1 MKKTVRKTWKTKKA
15 AEKIGDQKK
24 QLVKKN
30 WKKKKEWKNVW
41 FLKDSVDGILNM
53 NDMNFNKNGEDILK
67 KLARYERMINYGNLI
82 F

>member
-30 WKKKKEWKNVW
+30 
-41 FLKDSVDGILNM
+41 
-53 NDMNFNKNGEDILK
+53 
-67 KLARYERMINYGNLI
+67 
-82 F
+82 